1 MTCPFCLKENAL
13 EALVCGSCG
22 RDIAVP
28 KSLIAERDD
37 LVRKR
42 DIVRHELMKAKAEL
56 EQLRHRKKRRPS

>member
-1 MTCPFCLKENAL
+1 MICPFCLKENAA

-22 RDIAVP
+22 RDIAAP

-42 DIVRHELMKAKAEL
+42 DIVSQQLLAAKAEL
-56 EQLRHRKKRRPS
+56 ERIRLGKKRRSA